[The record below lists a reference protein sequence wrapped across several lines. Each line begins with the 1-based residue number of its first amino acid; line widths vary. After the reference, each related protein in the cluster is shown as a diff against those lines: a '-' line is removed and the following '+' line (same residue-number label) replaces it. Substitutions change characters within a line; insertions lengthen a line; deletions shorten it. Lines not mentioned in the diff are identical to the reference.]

1 MSDETTTDML
11 AEIDRDMVEIETLV
25 AELAREALQADYPQ
39 QIETTTEMLAEIE
52 GQADDIS

>member
-39 QIETTTEMLAEIE
+39 QIETTTEML
-52 GQADDIS
+52 GVS